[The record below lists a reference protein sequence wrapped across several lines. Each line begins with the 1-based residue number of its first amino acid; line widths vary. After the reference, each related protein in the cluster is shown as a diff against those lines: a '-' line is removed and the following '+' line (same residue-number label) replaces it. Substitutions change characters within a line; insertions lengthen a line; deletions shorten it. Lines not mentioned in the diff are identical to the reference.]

1 MCVSKQGSVRGTTRY
16 NKGSNRSRQQQRL
29 NWFPGRTPTVI
40 FPWFN
45 KLRSHSGAVCCSG
58 SDGEVITDAD
68 WESYQGR
75 YRVRID
81 GRWIVVE
88 PWAVVDTPHI
98 DGRTV
103 VWPYRKDG
111 IVIIRC
117 FMPRTM
123 I

>member
-1 MCVSKQGSVRGTTRY
+1 M
-16 NKGSNRSRQQQRL
+16 NRL
-29 NWFPGRTPTVI
+29 GFIALLLHLAPLPVHHPGAPNGR
-40 FPWFN
+40 WFN
-45 KLRSHSGAVCCSG
+45 ELRSHSGAVCCSG

-88 PWAVVDTPHI
+88 PWAVVDTPNI

-117 FMPRTM
+117 FMPGTM